1 MREDHLVEGVIL
13 VVLLIHLEVVQE
25 LVGLLEEVVM
35 KEEQHYHQE
44 VEGLVQ
50 EVRPLV
56 VHREEP

>member
-1 MREDHLVEGVIL
+1 MVEGVIL